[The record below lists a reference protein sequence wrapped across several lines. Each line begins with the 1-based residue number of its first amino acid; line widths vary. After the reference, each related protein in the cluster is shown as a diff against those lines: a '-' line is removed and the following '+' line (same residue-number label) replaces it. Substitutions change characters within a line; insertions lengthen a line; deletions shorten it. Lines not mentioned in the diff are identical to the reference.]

1 MIRSALLLFLLGFG
15 HAALAQD
22 MPASYKKYCAAC
34 HADSATG
41 TDRGP
46 TLVDTRSLRARS
58 QEQIRSLIRN
68 GTQGGMPAFALPAKE
83 LDELAAAVHSWN
95 ASAFDAHPAGDRAA
109 GEQIFQKQCQSCHT
123 VAGRGGANG
132 PDLSAAGRELTVK
145 EMEQSLVNPSSRKG
159 QRSGASCPSWAFC
172 PDDPWAVV
180 TARLH
185 DGRSLRGFARSRG
198 QHDLQLQTLDGKM
211 VSLTAAEYAKLDFEK
226 ASLMPT
232 FTGAPK
238 ERQDLIAYLS
248 TLGGVTAGPVKGNVA
263 PATAAEILRVQR
275 PAAGEWPGYHGL
287 PSGNRHS
294 ALKQIHAGNA
304 TRLQPAWSYS
314 LPHLGLQTTPLVTDG
329 VMYVT
334 APNQVCALDARTGRE
349 IWCYVRPRAQATKI
363 SGDAAKGAQRGVAML
378 GDRVFFLTD
387 DAHMIALHRLTGA
400 LLWQVYM
407 PAAGAPGA
415 YGATA
420 APLVV
425 GDLVIGG
432 VGGGDAPL
440 LGFVAAYRATTGEEV
455 WRFRTIPQRGEKG
468 SETWGGKAVEYGGGA
483 TWLTGSYDPDTDT
496 LYWPTGNPYPDT
508 DGTDRTGDN
517 LYTDCVVALDA
528 KTGKLKWHFQFTPHD
543 LWDWDATEPLLLVD
557 AKFQGRD
564 RKLLLQANRNGF
576 FYVLDRITGEFLLG
590 KPFVERLTWA
600 SGLDAKGRP
609 ILTANSKPTPGGTK
623 TCPAVRGA
631 TNWYATAFNP
641 DTKLFY
647 VMAVE
652 DCNLYRQAGSWFVPY
667 NDPANPPVKL
677 LRAIDIETGKIVW
690 EVPQVGAPE
699 GNYSGVLSTAGG
711 LLFYGESGGTFAAA
725 DAKTGK
731 TLWHFNTGQVWKA
744 SPMTYSVNG
753 KQYVAIAA
761 GGNIVSFTLRE

>member
-1 MIRSALLLFLLGFG
+1 MIRSAVLTFLLGCG
-15 HAALAQD
+15 YAALAQEL
-22 MPASYKKYCAAC
+22 PASYKRYCAAC

-46 TLVDTRSLRARS
+46 TLVDTRSLRSRS
-58 QEQIRSLIRN
+58 EGQIRDLIRN
-68 GTQGGMPAFALPAKE
+68 GTKGGMPAFPLPAKE

-95 ASAFDAHPAGDRAA
+95 ASAFDAHPAGNPAA
-109 GEQIFQKQCQSCHT
+109 GEQIYQKQCQTCHT
-123 VAGRGGANG
+123 VGGRGGANG
-132 PDLSAAGRELTVK
+132 PDLSAAGRELTIR
-145 EMEQSLVNPSSRKG
+145 EMEQTLANPSSRKG

-180 TARLH
+180 TARLR
-185 DGRSLRGFARSRG
+185 DGGSLRGFARSRG

-211 VSLTAAEYAKLDFEK
+211 VSLTAAEYTTLDFEK
-226 ASLMPT
+226 TSLMPAFAGT
-232 FTGAPK
+232 AQ

-248 TLGGVTAGPVKGNVA
+248 TLGGVSVGPVRGSVA
-263 PATAAEILRVQR
+263 PVTAAEMMRVQQ
-275 PAAGEWPGYHGL
+275 PTAGEWPGYHGL

-294 ALKQIHAGNA
+294 DLKQIDTGNA
-304 TRLQPAWSYS
+304 ARLQPAWSYS
-314 LPHLGLQTTPLVTDG
+314 LPHLGLQTTPLVMDG
-329 VMYVT
+329 IMYVT

-363 SGDAAKGAQRGVAML
+363 SGDAAKGAQRGAAML

-400 LLWQVYM
+400 LLWQVFM

-420 APLVV
+420 APLVA

-440 LGFVAAYRATTGEEV
+440 LGFIAAYRATTGEEV

-483 TWLTGSYDPDTDT
+483 TWLTGSYDPETET

-517 LYTDCVVALDA
+517 LYTDCVIALDA
-528 KTGKLKWHFQFTPHD
+528 KTGKLKWYFQFTPHD

-677 LRAIDIETGKIVW
+677 LRAIDIETGKIAW

-725 DAKTGK
+725 DARTGK

-761 GGNIVSFTLRE
+761 GGNIVSFTLRD